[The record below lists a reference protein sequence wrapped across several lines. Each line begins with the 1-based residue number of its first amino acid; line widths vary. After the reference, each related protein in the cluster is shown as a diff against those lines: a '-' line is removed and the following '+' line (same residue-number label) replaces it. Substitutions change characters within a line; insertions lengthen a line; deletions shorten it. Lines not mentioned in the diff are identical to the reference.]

1 MGGVFVKK
9 SSFNV
14 LVLVLIGVFLLAGFN
29 TPVFG
34 SGHQHGGEIT
44 VALPAD
50 IKTLDARMITD
61 VYSELVST
69 QIGDP
74 LVELNERLEPSPAL
88 AESWETPD
96 PMTYIFNLRQGVKF
110 HDGTEFT
117 AEDVKY
123 TFETILDE
131 DFGSPNRT
139 YFLPVDDIEIIDTYT
154 IQVTLSE
161 PMAPFITQVM
171 PMMQIVPKHIAEE
184 LGEDYAFN
192 PVGTGPFEF
201 VQWVPGD
208 RVELRAFEDHWR
220 GRPQMD
226 ELVIRVIEE
235 ASVQMMEL
243 EVGGID
249 FAYTVPPDDVE
260 WIREDPNLI
269 LGEYMALAYVF
280 IVPNLDHEILSN
292 KLVRQAMAYAID
304 REEIAETI
312 YAGLAVPAS
321 GPIPPSLA
329 WAYNEEVEPYPY
341 DPDKARELL
350 AEAGYPDGFDIKLH
364 RAPGEVGVL
373 TMTAVQ
379 EQFADVGINMEIE
392 VIEFGMLLDRLFS
405 FEYDMINIGWTG
417 IVDPDYATYSLFTTD
432 GGYNF
437 NNYSNSE
444 IDFLLDYGRFTV
456 NIDTRKEIYDR
467 VQRILA
473 DELPH
478 IFIVNEITTFA
489 YNADLEGFIHAPR
502 RYGGPLNDL
511 WRVYW
516 K

>member
-1 MGGVFVKK
+1 MKK
-9 SSFNV
+9 GFSKA
-14 LVLVLIGVFLLAGFN
+14 LVLVIIGVFLI
-29 TPVFG
+29 
-34 SGHQHGGEIT
+34 SGLNLSIINADPQYGGRLT

-69 QIGDP
+69 QIGDT
-74 LVELNERLEPSPAL
+74 LVELNERLEPTPAL

-96 PMTYIFNLRQGVKF
+96 PLTYIFHLRQGVMF

-131 DFGSPNRT
+131 DFASPNRT
-139 YFLPVDDIEIIDTYT
+139 YFLPVTDIEIIDDYT
-154 IQVTLSE
+154 IQLFLSE
-161 PMAPFITQVM
+161 PMAPFITQVI
-171 PMMQIVPKHIAEE
+171 PMMQIVPKHLAEE
-184 LGEDYAFN
+184 MGEDFAFD

-201 VQWVPGD
+201 VRWIPGD

-220 GRPQMD
+220 GRPYID
-226 ELVIRVIEE
+226 ELTIRVIEE

-243 EVGGID
+243 ETGGID

-260 WIREDPNLI
+260 WIREAPNLI
-269 LGEYMALAYVF
+269 LGEYMALAYGF
-280 IVPNLDHEILSN
+280 IIPNLDHEILSN

-304 REEIAETI
+304 REEINETI

-321 GPIPPSLA
+321 GPIPQSLA
-329 WAYNEEVEPYPY
+329 WAYNADVAPYPY
-341 DPDKARELL
+341 DPDRARELL
-350 AEAGYPDGFDIKLH
+350 AEAGYPDGFNIKLH

-373 TMTAVQ
+373 AMTAVQ
-379 EQFADVGINMEIE
+379 EQFADVGINMELEI
-392 VIEFGMLLDRLFS
+392 IEFGMLLDRLFS
-405 FEYDMINIGWTG
+405 FEYELINIGWTG
-417 IVDPDYATYSLFTTD
+417 IVDPDYGTYSLFTT
-432 GGYNF
+432 GAGYNF
-437 NNYSNSE
+437 NNYSNPE

-456 NIDTRKEIYDR
+456 DMDTRKEIYDR

-478 IFIVNEITTFA
+478 IFINTEITTFA

>member
-1 MGGVFVKK
+1 VKK
-9 SSFNV
+9 GSFP
-14 LVLVLIGVFLLAGFN
+14 VLVLIWVFLMSCLSG
-29 TPVFG
+29 PVLG
-34 SGHQHGGEIT
+34 SDPEYGGKIT

-50 IKTLDARMITD
+50 IKTLDARLITD

-74 LVELNERLEPSPAL
+74 LVKLNERLEPAPAL

-96 PMTYIFNLRQGVKF
+96 PTTYIFHLRQGVKF

-117 AEDVKY
+117 AEDVKF

-139 YFLPVDDIEIIDTYT
+139 YFLPVEEIEIIDSYT
-154 IQVTLSE
+154 IQLTLSE
-161 PMAPFITQVM
+161 PMAPFITQVI
-171 PMMQIVPKHIAEE
+171 PMMQIVPQHRVED
-184 LGEDYAFN
+184 LGEDYAFD
-192 PVGTGPFEF
+192 PMGTGPFEF
-201 VQWVPGD
+201 VNWVPGD
-208 RVELRAFEDHWR
+208 RVELKAFEDHWR
-220 GRPQMD
+220 GQPYME
-226 ELVIRVIEE
+226 ELVFRIIEE

-260 WIREDPNLI
+260 WIREDPDLV
-269 LGEYMALAYVF
+269 LGEYMALAYGF
-280 IVPNLDHEILSN
+280 IVPNLNHEILDN

-304 REEIAETI
+304 REEINETI

-329 WAYNEEVEPYPY
+329 WAYNEDVKPYPY
-341 DPDKARELL
+341 DPDRARELL
-350 AEAGYPDGFDIKLH
+350 AEAGYPDGFDITLH

-392 VIEFGMLLDRLFS
+392 IIEFGMLLDRLFS
-405 FEYDMINIGWTG
+405 LEYELINIGWTG
-417 IVDPDYATYSLFTTD
+417 IVDPDYATYSLFITD

-456 NIDTRKEIYDR
+456 DMDTRKVIYDR
-467 VQRILA
+467 VQEILA
-473 DELPH
+473 DDLPH
-478 IFIVNEITTFA
+478 IFINTEITTFA
-489 YNADLEGFIHAPR
+489 YSADLEGFIHAPR